1 MNNIQMIQQVQLHIE
16 NLIQEKTRIEQEI
29 TAAQNYLNVL
39 QGNSSNTQS
48 SEVRKGNQT
57 NEARER
63 MKKAQQE
70 RQERERNLRLQAIN
84 QYLNKNGEAT
94 TQEIATFLKLK
105 EHATK
110 RYLRLAEKNEDIEEI
125 RIGVWKTK
133 IPF

>member
-70 RQERERNLRLQAIN
+70 RQERERKLRLNAIRDF
-84 QYLNKNGEAT
+84 LLERETAT
-94 TQEIATFLKLK
+94 TQEIANYLNLK
-105 EHATK
+105 ENATK
-110 RYLRLAEKNEDIEEI
+110 RYLRGCNDFEEV
-125 RIGVWKTK
+125 RINVWKYDE